1 MSEGPPID
9 TTEPGQTRVQGAAGR
24 GPSPSNV
31 QPLRLPGQAPP
42 EAHAVALERLLEA
55 MCVGGTISR
64 DAAAAYGMVF
74 KLAAVT
80 APYGEHGPAVAKI
93 LANLHKRL
101 ESHLATVPNHPPPS
115 VA

>member
-1 MSEGPPID
+1 MTDEERPI
-9 TTEPGQTRVQGAAGR
+9 PHLA
-24 GPSPSNV
+24 PPSNV
-31 QPLRLPGQAPP
+31 ANLRLPGIPPP

-101 ESHLATVPNHPPPS
+101 ESHLATVPNHPGPS

>member
-1 MSEGPPID
+1 MMDDPRSGDANENSRPIPHLAPP
-9 TTEPGQTRVQGAAGR
+9 T
-24 GPSPSNV
+24 NV
-31 QPLRLPGQAPP
+31 ASLRLPGIPPP

-55 MCVGGTISR
+55 MCLAATINR
-64 DAAAAYGMVF
+64 DASAAFAIVF
-74 KLAAVT
+74 KTVAAT